1 MPFLHLKKNNNLD
14 ILWMKQYLHEI
25 HRESCLLC
33 TLSSYAYKQTNKNI
47 GTFMTRSLKQ

>member
-14 ILWMKQYLHEI
+14 ILLMKQSLHDL

-33 TLSSYAYKQTNKNI
+33 TRLFYAYKN
-47 GTFMTRSLKQ
+47 L